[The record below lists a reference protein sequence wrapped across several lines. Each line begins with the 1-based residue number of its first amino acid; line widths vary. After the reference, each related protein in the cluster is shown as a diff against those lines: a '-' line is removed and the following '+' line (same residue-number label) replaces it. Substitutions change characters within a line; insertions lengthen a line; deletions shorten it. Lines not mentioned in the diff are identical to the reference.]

1 MKKTVILACF
11 FILLASPCL
20 ALNIND
26 FLGGGNPQQGQ
37 KQNQCPNCTFIN
49 PPGVNYC
56 GQCGRQ
62 LQAGGS
68 QFPGQGSMFGGGQHL
83 YCPYC
88 RKKNT
93 YNLSNTPLY
102 CQSCHAQVP
111 YGARN
116 CNNCGASLQGMTYT
130 CNYCSK
136 SVPFNYSNPSSP
148 TILCPYCNSWYEAE
162 EEDCSRCHHGR
173 GKGHHDDDDDDD
185 DDDHGH
191 HSKSDS
197 HGTCSLG
204 AFTKSNYDSE
214 VAKYAIGGF
223 TSNRSFSKVIVN
235 VHVTEKHAVIINTIK
250 VKVGGQWMNTDTGT
264 RTKEGRNEF
273 SVSIPQGATE
283 LLLSL
288 NHGKGSQISVSIE

>member
-1 MKKTVILACF
+1 MKKTIILICLF
-11 FILLASPCL
+11 VLFASPCY

-26 FLGGGNPQQGQ
+26 FLGGGNQQQGQ
-37 KQNQCPNCTFIN
+37 RQNQCPNCTFIN

-62 LQAGGS
+62 LQQGVNSSPA
-68 QFPGQGSMFGGGQHL
+68 QGSMFGGGQYL

-88 RKKNT
+88 HKKNS
-93 YNLSNTPLY
+93 YNLNSMPLY
-102 CQSCHAQVP
+102 CQNCNSQVP
-111 YGARN
+111 PGARK
-116 CNNCGASLQGMTYT
+116 CNHCGAQLQGMMYT
-130 CNYCSK
+130 CTYCGK
-136 SVPFNYSNPSSP
+136 SIPFNCTNPSGP
-148 TILCPYCNSWYEAE
+148 MILCPQCNNWYEAE
-162 EEDCSRCHHGR
+162 EENCSHCHHG
-173 GKGHHDDDDDDD
+173 GKKGHHDDDDDEDD
-185 DDDHGH
+185 DSGH
-191 HSKSDS
+191 HSNSDAKGS
-197 HGTCSLG
+197 CSIG
-204 AFTKSNYDSE
+204 SFTKTNYESE
-214 VAKYAIGGF
+214 VMKCAIGGF

-288 NHGKGSQISVSIE
+288 NHGKGSQVSVSIE